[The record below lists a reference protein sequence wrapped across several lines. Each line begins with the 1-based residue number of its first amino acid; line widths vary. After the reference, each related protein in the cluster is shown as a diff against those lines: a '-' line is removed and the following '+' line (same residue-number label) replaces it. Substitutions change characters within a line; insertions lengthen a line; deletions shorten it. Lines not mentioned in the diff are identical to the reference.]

1 MSRISI
7 EKRLPKYHKIYEQIY
22 EDPSI
27 PLYQIMKNTGISRST
42 VSRYLIEMY
51 DLSILEGPLIFVK
64 PAGNYHQYA
73 SFLKF
78 EHPLLA
84 YQGFKGFP
92 SLLSRS
98 VVVGGWNIM
107 LVCEKFMNFSSL
119 KGFRDCILQETKGV
133 THLPKVT
140 SLDWETSM
148 ERMYSGLSPPREKS
162 SLYKE
167 ISCNHWDK
175 EEWTLAT
182 RFKHNIRTQAM
193 PILKESGIRFERYQK
208 WFSSLPEFAQ
218 IYTAFYP
225 RGLDQYFVFD
235 FLFRTEYQKQL
246 ADILGMLP
254 STSIFFSV
262 GSYLMSRLSLL
273 SKNEKDEL
281 FSFIYDLGEEG
292 YFTDFHHAS
301 VISTSYL

>member
-7 EKRLPKYHKIYEQIY
+7 EKRLPKYHKIYGQIY

-51 DLSILEGPLIFVK
+51 DLSIIKGPLIFVK
-64 PAGNYHQYA
+64 PAQNYHQYVT
-73 SFLKF
+73 FLKF

-98 VVVGGWNIM
+98 LAVGGWNIM
-107 LVCEKFMNFSSL
+107 LVCEKIMNFSSL
-119 KGFRDCILQETKGV
+119 KGFRECILQGAKGV
-133 THLPKVT
+133 TYLPKVT
-140 SLDWETSM
+140 SFDWKTALEK
-148 ERMYSGLSPPREKS
+148 MYSSLSPPREKS
-162 SLYKE
+162 SLYHE
-167 ISCNHWDK
+167 IPCNHWEKK
-175 EEWTLAT
+175 EWILAT
-182 RFKHNIRTQAM
+182 EFKHNIRTLAM
-193 PILKESGIRFERYQK
+193 PILKENNIRFERYQK
-208 WFSSLPEFAQ
+208 WFSCLPEYAH

-225 RGLDQYFVFD
+225 YGLEQYFVFD

-254 STSIFFSV
+254 STSLFFSV
-262 GSYLMSRLSLL
+262 GSYLMARLSLL

-281 FSFIYDLGEEG
+281 FSFIYNLGEEG
-292 YFTDFHHAS
+292 YFSDFHHAS
-301 VISTSYL
+301 VVSTSYL